1 VVLLQA
7 DINRDTQNFATK
19 ACYAIV
25 NGEEVNIIKS
35 PTEMDA
41 DGNIV
46 KSFKKSKQGKLK
58 LVLNED
64 GSYRTVTS
72 MDADFDTVKD
82 ELVEVFNMGVITK
95 EYTLKKLEKEQNKQL
110 NINNTSERSYKTQN
124 NII

>member
-1 VVLLQA
+1 
-7 DINRDTQNFATK
+7 
-19 ACYAIV
+19 
-25 NGEEVNIIKS
+25 
-35 PTEMDA
+35 MDA

-95 EYTLKKLEKEQNKQL
+95 DIFEEIRERAK
-110 NINNTSERSYKTQN
+110 INN
-124 NII
+124 

>member
-1 VVLLQA
+1 MVL
-7 DINRDTQNFATK
+7 
-19 ACYAIV
+19 
-25 NGEEVNIIKS
+25 
-35 PTEMDA
+35 
-41 DGNIV
+41 

-95 EYTLKKLEKEQNKQL
+95 EYTLKKLERAK
-110 NINNTSERSYKTQN
+110 INN
-124 NII
+124 